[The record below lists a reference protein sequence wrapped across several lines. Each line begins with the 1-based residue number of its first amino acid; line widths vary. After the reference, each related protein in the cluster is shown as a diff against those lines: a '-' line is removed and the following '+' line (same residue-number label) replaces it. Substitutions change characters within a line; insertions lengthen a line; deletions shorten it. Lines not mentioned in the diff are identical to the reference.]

1 MGDVGYVEVDILA
14 NMAVF
19 VKLKAQPGKREAV
32 KELWEKYVKPHQ
44 ESKPEILS
52 CCYCFAM
59 EDEDTIFVFELL
71 SDPSAAE
78 AALKSEWFTAYQ
90 VALRPLLARPPE
102 TTATSPIWSKGIA
115 R

>member
-1 MGDVGYVEVDILA
+1 MGNVEFREVYVLA

-19 VKLKAQPGKREAV
+19 VKLKAQPGKREEV

-52 CCYCFAM
+52 CCYCYAM
-59 EDEDTIFVFELL
+59 EDEDTICAFELL
-71 SDPSAAE
+71 SGRSAAE
-78 AALKSEWFTAYQ
+78 AALKSGWFSAYQ
-90 VALRPLLARPPE
+90 EALRPLLAGPPE
-102 TTATSPIWSKGIA
+102 TTVTSPIWSKGIA